1 MTLLLVHLAATLL
14 MCGVIWTMQL
24 VHYPL
29 FARVGAAAFPAYEAA
44 HQSRITWIVA
54 PLMLAELA
62 TAAWLALR
70 TPPGI
75 PPAAAWT
82 GLALVLVA
90 WGVTGLVSSPL
101 HGVLAGGFDA
111 GAHRA
116 LVLTNWIRTAAWTAR
131 AGLVLWMAARL
142 AR

>member
-29 FARVGAAAFPAYEAA
+29 FARVGASAFPAYEAA
-44 HQSRITWIVA
+44 HQARITWIVA
-54 PLMLAELA
+54 PLMLVELA
-62 TAAWLALR
+62 TALALVVR
-70 TPPGI
+70 PPVPV

-82 GLALVLVA
+82 GLALALVA
-90 WGVTGLVSSPL
+90 WGVTGFVSAPL

-116 LVLTNWIRTAAWTAR
+116 LVLTNWLRTAAWTAR

>member
-1 MTLLLVHLAATLL
+1 
-14 MCGVIWTMQL
+14 MQL

-29 FARVGAAAFPAYEAA
+29 FARVGAASFPAYEAA
-44 HQSRITWIVA
+44 HQVRITWIVA
-54 PLMLAELA
+54 PLMIVELA
-62 TAAWLALR
+62 AAAWLAFR
-70 TPPGI
+70 PPPGI

-82 GLALVLVA
+82 GLALALIA
-90 WGVTGLVSSPL
+90 WAVTGLVSAPL

-116 LVLTNWIRTAAWTAR
+116 LVTTNWIRTAAWTGR
-131 AGLVLWMAARL
+131 AGLALWMASRL